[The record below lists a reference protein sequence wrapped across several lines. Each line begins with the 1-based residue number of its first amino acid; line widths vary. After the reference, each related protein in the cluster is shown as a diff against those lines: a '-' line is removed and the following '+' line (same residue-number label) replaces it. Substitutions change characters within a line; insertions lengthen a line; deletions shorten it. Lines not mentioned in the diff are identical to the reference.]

1 MEGII
6 LDADTKTDYE
16 QALIDQEENQELSKD
31 AIGREVMRRALEK
44 INWTESQQKELEEL
58 YSFSVTQDFGDTY
71 HMTEEERQVIYNLEE
86 PIKRFKQKYSRK
98 IRKVDKYVEAVRG
111 WWEVV
116 VFYSEH
122 NAPFMDPEKFRMDVV
137 KGDII
142 INNLYFP
149 EYTGKRKKTMDW
161 DMIIDQ
167 YIFGDRD
174 PIELTKDKAEDTTEE
189 KILAR
194 LSEEEQ
200 IIRLFGS
207 VEEFNRI
214 MEPVTEEEQKRWSRN
229 DDELDFDDNYV
240 EVLSKKE
247 SKHLRK
253 VVPTMYRV
261 IRDSLKVDAKTRRI
275 YNDVAM
281 SDMEWIEEYD
291 EVVLKKKADDIP
303 VWDGNMKHYQDF
315 MDAMDA
321 WEYENVVV
329 DYHGRPMTQE
339 EIDELETRD
348 TIINVMG
355 SKANVVFQDKKEKK
369 RLRRIEKKDRSKKK
383 RLKNMLK
390 EIKKREK
397 KIKDGKY
404 DELLKKDKKEM
415 INTKENKKFNK
426 KKRKKDKK
434 NKKKN
439 KKLSEQITLDA
450 VGRKERTWKDYERKM
465 SDGDWFPGRTFG

>member
-1 MEGII
+1 
-6 LDADTKTDYE
+6 
-16 QALIDQEENQELSKD
+16 
-31 AIGREVMRRALEK
+31 
-44 INWTESQQKELEEL
+44 
-58 YSFSVTQDFGDTY
+58 
-71 HMTEEERQVIYNLEE
+71 
-86 PIKRFKQKYSRK
+86 
-98 IRKVDKYVEAVRG
+98 
-111 WWEVV
+111 
-116 VFYSEH
+116 
-122 NAPFMDPEKFRMDVV
+122 
-137 KGDII
+137 
-142 INNLYFP
+142 
-149 EYTGKRKKTMDW
+149 
-161 DMIIDQ
+161 
-167 YIFGDRD
+167 
-174 PIELTKDKAEDTTEE
+174 
-189 KILAR
+189 
-194 LSEEEQ
+194 
-200 IIRLFGS
+200 
-207 VEEFNRI
+207 
-214 MEPVTEEEQKRWSRN
+214 
-229 DDELDFDDNYV
+229 
-240 EVLSKKE
+240 
-247 SKHLRK
+247 
-253 VVPTMYRV
+253 MYRV

-291 EVVLKKKADDIP
+291 EVVLKKKADDVP

-355 SKANVVFQDKKEKK
+355 SKANVVFRDKKEEK
-369 RLRRIEKKDRSKKK
+369 RLRSIEKKDRSKKK
-383 RLKNMLK
+383 RLKKMLK